1 MRKTELQ
8 RFRKLLT
15 EEKDRVSQ
23 SLAQHEKII
32 KHTDDQSGLEAGKSH
47 SNHMADQGSDE
58 FQYET
63 TIKFA
68 NTEGRYLYNIEEALG
83 RIEDPEGFLK
93 GMHGGIQQTQEYLI
107 QEVVARQSPR
117 MRDWL
122 LQTALLDR
130 FCGPLCNAVRAAEP
144 GAEQRMAISQAQD
157 KNLQVLLIDREIG
170 TTLKRTA
177 HNLPWWKRWTLFS
190 GLLLSLFSKEDVDEE
205 EIEQLKQGDM
215 LETTFSEFAHDRQDL
230 YQPLIAERDQYM
242 AARLLQE
249 AQSNQHESILAV
261 IGAGHLKG
269 IAQQLRQG
277 ITQPEQTIKQLDQL
291 PTPSRWPKLIPW
303 IIVALVMTGFIIG
316 FMRSPELGWQLIS
329 SWVLIN
335 GTLSAVGAAIAAAHP
350 LTVLTAF
357 VAAPITSLN
366 PTIGA
371 GMVTAAV
378 ELWLRKP
385 TVSDFESLRSDTT
398 GVIGWWKNRV
408 SRTLLVFLL
417 STLGSAIGT
426 YVAGFRIIDHL
437 SGS

>member
-1 MRKTELQ
+1 MMESKQHTNSSEHQ
-8 RFRKLLT
+8 EPSQVVQVGDSKITLLGT
-15 EEKDRVSQ
+15 AHVSQ
-23 SLAQHEKII
+23 TSADTVASMLQTGAYNAVAVELCPSRYNALVEPESLAKMNLMEVFRR
-32 KHTDDQSGLEAGKSH
+32 GKAAMVMA
-47 SNHMADQGSDE
+47 NLAMGAYQQRIADQ
-58 FQYET
+58 F
-63 TIKFA
+63 
-68 NTEGRYLYNIEEALG
+68 
-83 RIEDPEGFLK
+83 
-93 GMHGGIQQTQEYLI
+93 GIQ
-107 QEVVARQSPR
+107 
-117 MRDWL
+117 
-122 LQTALLDR
+122 
-130 FCGPLCNAVRAAEP
+130 P
-144 GAEQRMAISQAQD
+144 GAEQRMAISQAKE
-157 KNLQVLLIDREIG
+157 KNLPVLLIDREIG

-177 HNLPWWKRWTLFS
+177 HNLPWWKRWTLFT
-190 GLLLSLFSKEDVDEE
+190 GLLLSLFSKEDVNEE

-242 AARLLQE
+242 AARLLEE
-249 AQSNQHESILAV
+249 AQNNQHESILAV
-261 IGAGHLKG
+261 IGAGHLSG
-269 IAQQLRQG
+269 ITKQLQQG
-277 ITQPEQTIKQLDQL
+277 ITKPAQTIKELDLL
-291 PTPSRWPKLIPW
+291 PAPSRWPKLIPW
-303 IIVALVMTGFIIG
+303 IIVALVVTGFIIG

-335 GTLSAVGAAIAAAHP
+335 GTLSAIGAALAAAHP

-398 GVIGWWKNRV
+398 GVAGWWKNRV
-408 SRTLLVFLL
+408 SRTLLIFLL

>member
-1 MRKTELQ
+1 MMESKQQMSPSEHQEPTEVIQ
-8 RFRKLLT
+8 VGDSKITLLGT
-15 EEKDRVSQ
+15 AHVSQ
-23 SLAQHEKII
+23 TSADAVASLLETGAYNAVAVELCPSRYNALIEPESLAKMNLMEVFRQ
-32 KHTDDQSGLEAGKSH
+32 GKAAMVMA
-47 SNHMADQGSDE
+47 NLAMGAYQQRIADQ
-58 FQYET
+58 F
-63 TIKFA
+63 
-68 NTEGRYLYNIEEALG
+68 
-83 RIEDPEGFLK
+83 
-93 GMHGGIQQTQEYLI
+93 GIQ
-107 QEVVARQSPR
+107 
-117 MRDWL
+117 
-122 LQTALLDR
+122 
-130 FCGPLCNAVRAAEP
+130 P
-144 GAEQRMAISQAQD
+144 GAEQRMAISQAKD

-190 GLLLSLFSKEDVDEE
+190 GLLLSLFSKEDVEEE

-277 ITQPEQTIKQLDQL
+277 MAQPEQTIKQLDQL

-316 FMRSPELGWQLIS
+316 FVRSPELGWQLIS

-398 GVIGWWKNRV
+398 GIIGWWKNRV

>member
-1 MRKTELQ
+1 MESKQQTNPSGHQEPTEVIQ
-8 RFRKLLT
+8 VGDSKITLLGT
-15 EEKDRVSQ
+15 AHVSQ
-23 SLAQHEKII
+23 TSADTVASLLETGAYNAVAVELCPSRYNALIEPDSLAKMNLMEVFRQ
-32 KHTDDQSGLEAGKSH
+32 GKAAMVMA
-47 SNHMADQGSDE
+47 NLAMGAYQQRIADQ
-58 FQYET
+58 F
-63 TIKFA
+63 
-68 NTEGRYLYNIEEALG
+68 
-83 RIEDPEGFLK
+83 
-93 GMHGGIQQTQEYLI
+93 GIQ
-107 QEVVARQSPR
+107 
-117 MRDWL
+117 
-122 LQTALLDR
+122 
-130 FCGPLCNAVRAAEP
+130 P
-144 GAEQRMAISQAQD
+144 GAEQRMAISQARD
-157 KNLQVLLIDREIG
+157 KNLPVLLIDREIG

-190 GLLLSLFSKEDVDEE
+190 GLLLSLFSKEDVNEE

-230 YQPLIAERDQYM
+230 YQPLIAERDEYM
-242 AARLLQE
+242 AARLLE
-249 AQSNQHESILAV
+249 EVRNNQHESILAV
-261 IGAGHLKG
+261 IGAGHLSGINRQLQQG
-269 IAQQLRQG
+269 IAQ
-277 ITQPEQTIKQLDQL
+277 PAQTIEKLDQL

-303 IIVALVMTGFIIG
+303 IIVALVVTGFVIG

-335 GTLSAVGAAIAAAHP
+335 GTLSAVGAAAAAAHP

-437 SGS
+437 AGS

>member
-1 MRKTELQ
+1 MMESKQQTNPSGHQEPTEVI
-8 RFRKLLT
+8 RVGDSKITLLGT
-15 EEKDRVSQ
+15 AHVSQ
-23 SLAQHEKII
+23 TSADTVASLLETGEYNAVAVELCPSRYNALIEPDSLAKMNLMEVFRQ
-32 KHTDDQSGLEAGKSH
+32 GKAAMVMA
-47 SNHMADQGSDE
+47 NLAMGAYQQRIADQ
-58 FQYET
+58 F
-63 TIKFA
+63 
-68 NTEGRYLYNIEEALG
+68 
-83 RIEDPEGFLK
+83 
-93 GMHGGIQQTQEYLI
+93 GIQ
-107 QEVVARQSPR
+107 
-117 MRDWL
+117 
-122 LQTALLDR
+122 
-130 FCGPLCNAVRAAEP
+130 P
-144 GAEQRMAISQAQD
+144 GAEQRMAISQARD
-157 KNLQVLLIDREIG
+157 KGLPVLLIDREIG

-190 GLLLSLFSKEDVDEE
+190 GLMLSLFSKEDVNEE

-230 YQPLIAERDQYM
+230 YQPLIAERDEYM
-242 AARLLQE
+242 AARLLE
-249 AQSNQHESILAV
+249 EVRHNQHESILAV
-261 IGAGHLKG
+261 IGAGHLNGITRQLQQG
-269 IAQQLRQG
+269 IAQP
-277 ITQPEQTIKQLDQL
+277 TQTIEQLDQL
-291 PTPSRWPKLIPW
+291 PAPSRWPKLIPW
-303 IIVALVMTGFIIG
+303 IIVVLVMTGFVIG

-335 GTLSAVGAAIAAAHP
+335 GTLSAIGAAAAAAHP
-350 LTVLTAF
+350 VTVMTAF

-385 TVSDFESLRSDTT
+385 TVSDFETLRSDTT